1 MNRTLIGIAVWFLVL
16 ALGIGMLGKDKTES
30 APTTTVDATPYIITA
45 PPTTTTTT
53 TTVPVST
60 GERGSCPEFETLLAQ
75 YGLPAD
81 PFSYIAW
88 RESRCN
94 PQAVNAKWNEEGVM
108 VYSLNKNGTYDSGL
122 LQINSGHRELVRKVC
137 GKQALANN
145 MAGLRDVHCN
155 LSVAAALYDNGRGL
169 SHWRATY
176 KQGN

>member
-1 MNRTLIGIAVWFLVL
+1 MNRTLIGATVWFLLL
-16 ALGIGMLGKDKTES
+16 ALAIALSGKDKAET

-53 TTVPVST
+53 TTLPAT
-60 GERGSCPEFETLLAQ
+60 TKRGSCPEFEALLAQ

-94 PQAVNAKWNEEGVM
+94 PEAVNAQWNEQGEM
-108 VYSLNKNGTYDSGL
+108 VYSLNSNGTYDSGL

-155 LSVAAALYDNGRGL
+155 LSVAAVLYDNGRGL

-176 KQGN
+176 KQDN

>member
-1 MNRTLIGIAVWFLVL
+1 MNRTLIGATVWFLLL
-16 ALGIGMLGKDKTES
+16 ALVIAIGTKDKETT

-53 TTVPVST
+53 TTVPT
-60 GERGSCPEFETLLAQ
+60 TTERGTCPEFEALLAE
-75 YGLPAD
+75 YGLPVD

-94 PQAVNAKWNEEGVM
+94 PEAVNARWNEQGEM
-108 VYSLNKNGTYDSGL
+108 VYSLNQNGTYDSGL

-137 GKQALANN
+137 GRQALANN

-155 LSVAAALYDNGRGL
+155 LAVAAALYDNGRGL

-176 KQGN
+176 KQDN